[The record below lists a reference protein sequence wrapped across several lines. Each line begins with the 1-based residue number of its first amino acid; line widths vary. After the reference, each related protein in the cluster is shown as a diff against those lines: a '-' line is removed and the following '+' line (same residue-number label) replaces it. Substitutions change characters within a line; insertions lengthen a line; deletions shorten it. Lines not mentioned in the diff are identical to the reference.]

1 MSSIPSVK
9 QELLN
14 LIEQLPDHKMPE
26 VVQFVNFLIYCQNQ
40 SFSLNFDQKKKPDH
54 EVDPLAEFIGAVA
67 HCSLAQNIDEEI
79 YG

>member
-40 SFSLNFDQKKKPDH
+40 SFSLNFDQKKNQIMK
-54 EVDPLAEFIGAVA
+54 
-67 HCSLAQNIDEEI
+67 
-79 YG
+79 